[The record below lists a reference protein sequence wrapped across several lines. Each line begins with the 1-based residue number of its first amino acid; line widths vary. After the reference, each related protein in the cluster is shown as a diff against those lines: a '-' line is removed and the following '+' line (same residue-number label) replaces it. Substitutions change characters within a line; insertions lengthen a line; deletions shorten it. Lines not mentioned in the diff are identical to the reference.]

1 MLAWIMTGAWVHGQ
15 SIWTIPN
22 LLAYAFYGSR
32 MYRPDFVSR
41 TWSGL
46 AFHFLFAA
54 ALGIVFALML
64 PRAFRPG
71 SAAMAGAMYSL
82 ALYAV
87 AGVWLWD
94 RINAPMNVYARQPFV
109 LAGYVLYGVLLG
121 SVAIFDPDP
130 IRRNAA
136 PAFSHARERRD
147 TAAPNHPDASTPAA
161 ALTAPPAPDAE
172 PPSLPENPSAPPA

>member
-1 MLAWIMTGAWVHGQ
+1 MEERHHYGGLARRVSAGLQAGTLAGLAMLAWIMTGAWVQGQ
-15 SIWTIPN
+15 SFWTIPN
-22 LLAYAFYGSR
+22 LLAYTFHGAR

-54 ALGIVFALML
+54 ILGVVFALVL
-64 PRAFRPG
+64 PRALHSG
-71 SAAMAGAMYSL
+71 SAAIFGAIFSL

-94 RINAPMNVYARQPFV
+94 QINPPMNVYARQPFV

-121 SVAIFDPDP
+121 SVPLFSGP
-130 IRRNAA
+130 A
-136 PAFSHARERRD
+136 PGAPSRPPLPLVARPED
-147 TAAPNHPDASTPAA
+147 
-161 ALTAPPAPDAE
+161 PPA
-172 PPSLPENPSAPPA
+172 